1 MSAAETIIGST
12 STSEDGFGFGRCLV
26 LAAVLL
32 TVMGIGWA
40 LWSLPPES
48 AGLGRAVLVELK
60 NSGVNNPVTAVLLNF
75 RGYDTLLEMCVLLL
89 AVLGTW
95 TSGSVSARAG
105 HSPPGLILQA
115 SVRFLVPVAVVVAG
129 YLLWAGKDAPGGAFQ
144 AGALLSAAGVILLL
158 LGTPVPE
165 ALVGWPLR
173 AALAFG
179 ILVFLGVAVGVML
192 TGGRLL
198 EYPRDLAG
206 GLIVLIETAA
216 TVSIAVTL
224 TALFAAGKL
233 EGGDLSPGK
242 PWVVEHH
249 DGEKRS

>member
-1 MSAAETIIGST
+1 MSAEDTIARST
-12 STSEDGFGFGRCLV
+12 STRENGFGIGRCLL
-26 LAAVLL
+26 LAAVLA

-40 LWSLPPES
+40 LWSLPPQS

-60 NSGVNNPVTAVLLNF
+60 SSGVNNSVTAVLLNF

-95 TSGSVSARAG
+95 TLGSVSARTRR
-105 HSPPGLILQA
+105 SPPGPILKA
-115 SVRFLVPVAVVVAG
+115 SASFLVPVTLTVAG

-144 AGALLSAAGVILLL
+144 AGAVLSAAGVILLL
-158 LGTPVPE
+158 LDTPVPD

-173 AALAFG
+173 AALVIG
-179 ILVFLGVAVGVML
+179 ILVFLGVAVGAML
-192 TGGRLL
+192 AGGRLL

-206 GLIVLIETAA
+206 DLIVLIEAAA

-224 TALFAAGKL
+224 TTLFAGGRL
-233 EGGDLSPGK
+233 EGGDVSHGEPSS
-242 PWVVEHH
+242 VEPH
-249 DGEKRS
+249 DGEALS